1 MKAYLDTTK
10 IEKLPHIVIDNE
22 NSVII
27 HIPNSKE
34 GDGEVVTLPNISIN
48 LEDAPPSAL
57 EFLFGIKSVI

>member
-10 IEKLPHIVIDNE
+10 VEKLPHIVIDNE
-22 NSVII
+22 ESVTI

-34 GDGEVVTLPNISIN
+34 GDGEVITLPNISID
-48 LEDAPPSAL
+48 LEDANPSVL